1 MPADI
6 NKTIEI
12 SYRADVKNIIDGLTK
27 TGRVSESEAKRI
39 STSLERAY
47 EKATRD
53 AEKAAKKQQE
63 AMEKT
68 TKSAQ
73 SMGMAIGKSMA
84 GITAGLAAA
93 SVAAI
98 AFGQH
103 IADMSNQLVDAS
115 AKTGVNVD
123 TLNGLRL
130 AAEGAGLGFEELEA
144 GLVRLPQLMNK
155 AAEGSKSAQQAFE
168 KLGVQTT
175 ETVDGFQQL
184 RSADDVLKDVFHSLQ
199 RVESAEQKAALAAE
213 IFGRNAGP
221 KFLQS
226 GAIDNLEN
234 FVALAEEFGVS
245 TGPNMQQ
252 NMADFQRV
260 SATAMSVV
268 QGEFLRF
275 LDVLAGKEA
284 GAGGGLVDIILN
296 ATEAILY
303 FGTITSDVFRG
314 FGVGFEIIFAEINLG
329 VQKLSGTTSDVER
342 AMIALQE
349 TVDAGQPAIQAFF
362 SPFEQAE
369 ARLDSFR
376 EKFKATMQ
384 TPSGGDGG
392 GTPTGGGGGRSVG
405 AVARTVKEVDNLA
418 NAVEIIRQL
427 EDEVQKK
434 YEEQETTARERLT
447 GEERITAEHH
457 NRLLLLDN
465 EYAQAKELYNQALEQ
480 LELTDQ
486 TAESEAELARLKMAL
501 EDRLSQ
507 IRQDKFSSL
516 EQMNQELLDFQLENF
531 DILAERDEQDTERRL
546 ENIERE
552 RKAREELYRD
562 IRKGI
567 DMTIEG
573 INVAADL
580 VDAFGEKNQHNAEL
594 AFNIRKAAAL
604 AEIVVQTAT
613 NVVEAFPNPFL
624 MTAATA
630 LGVAQ
635 GAVVAAEQPSF
646 HMGGMIG
653 GNGPLA
659 PDETM
664 VRAKQGEAI
673 LSTNAVRNLGGS
685 QGVEALERGGG
696 IKPTIVV
703 VNPFKHYD
711 RFIKGRDAM
720 GMGIASTGR
729 KGY

>member
-12 SYRADVKNIIDGLTK
+12 AYRADVKNIIDGLTK
-27 TGRVSESEAKRI
+27 TGKISEKEAQRI
-39 STSLERAY
+39 SKSLEQAY
-47 EKATRD
+47 AKAARD
-53 AEKAAKKQQE
+53 SEKAAKKQQE
-63 AMEKT
+63 SMAKT
-68 TKSAQ
+68 TKSAK

-84 GITAGLAAA
+84 GITAGIAAA

-115 AKTGVNVD
+115 TKTGVNVD

-130 AAEGAGLGFEELEA
+130 AAEGAGLSFEELEA
-144 GLVRLPQLMNK
+144 GLIKLPQMMTK
-155 AAEGSKSAQQAFE
+155 AADGSKAAQQAFE

-175 ETVDGFQQL
+175 ETVDGMQQL
-184 RSADDVLKDVFHSLQ
+184 RSADDVLKDIFHSLQ
-199 RVESAEQKAALAAE
+199 RVESAEQKAAMAAE

-221 KFLQS
+221 KFVQS

-260 SATAMSVV
+260 TATAMSVV
-268 QGEFLRF
+268 QGEFMRF
-275 LDVLAGKEA
+275 MDVLAGKEA
-284 GAGGGLVDIILN
+284 GAGGGLVDIILG
-296 ATEAILY
+296 ATEAIVY
-303 FGTITSDVFRG
+303 FGTVTGDVFRG
-314 FGVGFEIIFAEINLG
+314 FQAGFGIILAELNLG
-329 VQKLSGTTSDVER
+329 LERLAGTTSDVER
-342 AMIALQE
+342 AMIVLQE
-349 TVDAGQPAIQAFF
+349 TVDESQPALQNFF

-369 ARLDSFR
+369 KRLDSFR
-376 EKFKATMQ
+376 EKLKATM
-384 TPSGGDGG
+384 TAPSGDGG
-392 GTPTGGGGGRSVG
+392 TTGPTGGRGGGAMVR
-405 AVARTVKEVDNLA
+405 RTTKQVDELA
-418 NAVEIIRQL
+418 ETTRVIDELNASIDKR
-427 EDEVQKK
+427 
-434 YEEQETTARERLT
+434 YEEQERAIIERLS
-447 GEERITAEHH
+447 GEERIRAEYQQRILMLDDEEGKARDLVQTELD
-457 NRLLLLDN
+457 RLSTI
-465 EYAQAKELYNQALEQ
+465 E
-480 LELTDQ
+480 Q
-486 TAESEAELARLKMAL
+486 TAETREKMAELEEGLELRLA
-501 EDRLSQ
+501 Q
-507 IRQDKFSSL
+507 IR
-516 EQMNQELLDFQLENF
+516 EQRIEESMELDQQLLDFQLENL
-531 DILAERDEQDTERRL
+531 DILFEKEMEQDEKRL
-546 ENIERE
+546 ENIEKE
-552 RKAREELYRD
+552 RKAREQLYAD
-562 IRKGI
+562 INKGI
-567 DMTIEG
+567 GMTIQG
-573 INVAADL
+573 IQVAGDL
-580 VDAFGEKNQHNAEL
+580 VETFGEKNKQNAEL
-594 AFNIRKAAAL
+594 AFNIRKAAAI

-653 GNGPLA
+653 NTGPLA

-696 IKPTIVV
+696 MKPTIVV

>member
-1 MPADI
+1 MADI

-12 SYRADVKNIIDGLTK
+12 SYRADVKNIIDGLTR
-27 TGRVSESEAKRI
+27 TGRVSESEAKKI
-39 STSLERAY
+39 SKSLEQAY

-53 AEKAAKKQQE
+53 AEKASKKQQE
-63 AMEKT
+63 SMAKT
-68 TKSAQ
+68 TKSAKTLG
-73 SMGMAIGKSMA
+73 STIGKSFA
-84 GITAGLAAA
+84 GIVAAIGAA

-130 AAEGAGLGFEELEA
+130 AAEGAGLSFEELEA
-144 GLVRLPQLMNK
+144 GLVRLPQMMTK
-155 AAEGSKSAQQAFE
+155 AAEGSKAAEQAFE

-175 ETVDGFQQL
+175 ETVDGFQKL
-184 RSADDVLKDVFHSLQ
+184 RSADDVLKDIFKQLQ
-199 RVESAEQKAALAAE
+199 RVESAEQKAAMAAE

-221 KFLQS
+221 KFVQS

-275 LDVLAGKEA
+275 MDVLAGKEA
-284 GAGGGLVDIILN
+284 GAGGGLVDVILN

-303 FGTITSDVFRG
+303 FGTVTADIFRG
-314 FGVGFEIIFAEINLG
+314 FGVGFEIIFAEVNVG
-329 VQKLSGTTSDVER
+329 VQKLSGSASDVER

-349 TVDAGQPAIQAFF
+349 TVTMGQPAIQNFF

-369 ARLDSFR
+369 KRLDSFR
-376 EKFKATMQ
+376 QKFQATMQ
-384 TPSGGDGG
+384 TPTGDGG
-392 GTPTGGGGGRSVG
+392 GTPSGGGRSIG
-405 AVARTVKEVDNLA
+405 AVARTVKEVDHLA
-418 NAVEIIRQL
+418 KATEIIKKL
-427 EDEVQKK
+427 EDEVQEK
-434 YEEQETTARERLT
+434 YKEQEATARERLT
-447 GEERITAEHH
+447 GEERIRAEHEH
-457 NRLLLLDN
+457 RLELLND
-465 EYAQAKELYNQALEQ
+465 EFGMAKELHHQALEQ
-480 LELTDQ
+480 LSLTEK
-486 TAESEAELARLKMAL
+486 TAESEEALKELQFAL
-501 EDRLSQ
+501 EDRLAQ
-507 IRQDKFSSL
+507 IREDKFQSL

-531 DILAERDEQDTERRL
+531 DILAEREAEDTEQRL
-546 ENIERE
+546 ENIEKE
-552 RKAREELYRD
+552 RRAREQLYKD
-562 IRKGI
+562 IRSGI

-573 INVAADL
+573 IHVAADL
-580 VDAFGEKNQHNAEL
+580 VDAFGEKNKHNAEL

-635 GAVVAAEQPSF
+635 GAVVASEQPSF

-653 GNGPLA
+653 NTGPLA

-685 QGVEALERGGG
+685 AGVESLERGNG
-696 IKPTIVV
+696 ISPTIVV

-711 RFIKGRDAM
+711 RFIRGRDAM